1 MEASGS
7 MSGKGVIN
15 KRTIEASY
23 VYSLVNEYN
32 NEYPTTFQVLSRYLK
47 KQGYSDADIQKI
59 VDEECFDNAVSAM
72 RYGDYLSN
80 VKSIMEQFARIE
92 YKTLGEINK
101 HFEYVLAK
109 RYGCK
114 EINIEVY
121 NAIVP
126 ALKRLEKQGL
136 VKIID
141 NPEHEGWNLY
151 KYIG

>member
-1 MEASGS
+1 
-7 MSGKGVIN
+7 MSGVGVIN

-47 KQGYSDADIQKI
+47 QKNYSDEDIQKI

-72 RYGDYLSN
+72 RYGDYLSS
-80 VKSIMEQFARIE
+80 VKSIMEQFARID

-101 HFEYVLAK
+101 YFERVLAK
-109 RYGCK
+109 RYGCSDIK
-114 EINIEVY
+114 VEVY
-121 NAIVP
+121 NAIIP

-136 VKIID
+136 VEIID
-141 NPEHEGWNLY
+141 NPEHEGWKLY